1 MLWEMNKSRVTGVL
15 KKILET
21 DKILYEQQM
30 GLDWDPPQNNIVD
43 KRLLPSYKIAVNYV
57 PQEFLHGKHFIA
69 YIYIYLQSVSIP
81 EVFVG
86 PDNKTL
92 KTKKLTEIQGQGG
105 QSVST
110 ANDQTEQD
118 SVNYKKV
125 LKHILMRISDKSGFL
140 AEKRL
145 KELLIG
151 YMDDQK
157 HLVKLESVFAVS
169 LFK

>member
-1 MLWEMNKSRVTGVL
+1 MNKSRVTGVL

-43 KRLLPSYKIAVNYV
+43 KRTLQSYKLAVNNV
-57 PQEFLHGKHFIA
+57 PQEFLHGKHFIT

-92 KTKKLTEIQGQGG
+92 KSKKLSEMQGPSGHLIPI
-105 QSVST
+105 SD
-110 ANDQTEQD
+110 DQTEQD
-118 SVNYKKV
+118 NANYKKI
-125 LKHILMRISDKSGFL
+125 LKHILIRISDKSGFL

-145 KELLIG
+145 KELLKG